1 MALTPDG
8 SRLYIAGRSSRTLYA
23 VDAASLAVIGEIPLT
38 IGGAI
43 NNTFVS
49 ITPDGKRAYV
59 NYSSDERI
67 SVVDIDPDSI
77 SFHQEIAVIAT
88 TAGGSWIQTAVS
100 SPGNLL
106 FASGTGSDKLVVVD
120 VNPESPTFHSQ
131 LAALSM
137 PNDNGGP
144 SGVVLDELSISAIAT
159 GQRFPVGSNVII
171 TGDIKPAVAI
181 LKNAGGPTGRLSVV
195 ESPSAKSPHVFVNG
209 RPVDVID
216 PTGRFFARVSI
227 SPGENIFEFTT
238 TDEAF
243 GQSATATVTIDGVQ
257 SDGVDVIFDLV
268 SDVSGSLLGEYART
282 SLNEDTN
289 VLYADLAI
297 RNDGDYPADT
307 PLLVGISNL
316 SDPSVRVRDY
326 DGQTPDGVPYFDLS
340 DLVDDGTLDPDEMTD
355 WRTVSFYNP
364 ERIQFTY
371 DLVFLGRLNEAPAIT
386 TVPDVEAIA
395 GRSYT
400 YDVDATDPNN
410 DPLTFS
416 LLSGPEGATIDPASG
431 QIDWQPT
438 AADIGSQSVVVE
450 ASDGRGGTTQR
461 RVHSLGHRPTAESPA
476 GVYIGA
482 RGGRQCW
489 AAIPIRW

>member
-1 MALTPDG
+1 MFR
-8 SRLYIAGRSSRTLYA
+8 SIA
-23 VDAASLAVIGEIPLT
+23 
-38 IGGAI
+38 
-43 NNTFVS
+43 
-49 ITPDGKRAYV
+49 
-59 NYSSDERI
+59 
-67 SVVDIDPDSI
+67 
-77 SFHQEIAVIAT
+77 
-88 TAGGSWIQTAVS
+88 
-100 SPGNLL
+100 
-106 FASGTGSDKLVVVD
+106 
-120 VNPESPTFHSQ
+120 
-131 LAALSM
+131 
-137 PNDNGGP
+137 
-144 SGVVLDELSISAIAT
+144 
-159 GQRFPVGSNVII
+159 NV
-171 TGDIKPAVAI
+171 T
-181 LKNAGGPTGRLSVV
+181 
-195 ESPSAKSPHVFVNG
+195 VNG
-209 RPVDVID
+209 VPVDVLD
-216 PTGRFFARVSI
+216 ATGRFFARVPVQLGI
-227 SPGENIFEFTT
+227 NEFEIVA
-238 TDEAF
+238 TDVAGITGSTSLTLE
-243 GQSATATVTIDGVQ
+243 GTQRSETN
-257 SDGVDVIFDLV
+257 SIFDLV

-307 PLLVGISNL
+307 PLLVGIDNRLERCS
-316 SDPSVRVRDY
+316 SEYSYCGY

-386 TVPDVEAIA
+386 TVPDVEVIA

-416 LLSGPEGATIDPASG
+416 LLSGPDGTTIDPASG

-461 RVHSLGHRPTAESPA
+461 RLHSLGHRPTAESPA